1 MEEIVLVEPTKEYKD
16 QVMDYRQECFDNGE
30 KILHGCAGLEDVQ
43 TYEEWK
49 EEKDIGLI

>member
-1 MEEIVLVEPTKEYKD
+1 MEELKLVMPTIEYKD
-16 QVMDYRQECFDNGE
+16 QVMNYREECFKNNE
-30 KILHGCAGLEDVQ
+30 FHLSGCAGLEDVQ